1 MLKGALLGA
10 VAQELV
16 KDLALAI
23 QEQSQ
28 YATQF
33 PTHFKELEDQLKYM
47 QSFVADASKLK
58 DKQETVKTTL
68 DALRQQIYEADDLVV
83 DCQIREDYWKMQG
96 SSCSPSLSE
105 MSFRYQTGK
114 KLTKINNQIK
124 RTREYLMSFYNPI
137 AGHPYNKNNID
148 ERRWSSLAFDQSEI
162 VGLTEDAARLRNWI
176 LAQDEPQLRIGIV
189 GLGGLGKTTLAKIIC
204 RDANLTKR
212 FQVKIWVSVS
222 QPVNEVEIMKSILKH
237 LNADESES
245 SKGNMLDR
253 IYQLLSDK
261 TYLIVLDDVWSID
274 DGWWE
279 RISTGLPK
287 TEGTNSCIIITSRI
301 KKVVKR
307 MGVLETK
314 VHQPKLL
321 DEEESWALFCKVAH
335 MSPNGEESPKLV
347 DEGKKIVEKCK
358 GLPLAIKTIGGLLL
372 LVEKTDFEWKRI
384 SGNFH
389 EKLTNLE
396 GNGSEGNESVIASLQ
411 LSYDELPAR
420 LKQCILSFS
429 IYPEDHEIDADQLV
443 HWWQGEGFVRGKSTE
458 TATQSGL
465 ICLSELISRCLVEVV
480 QRRNFDGSVYTCKVH
495 DMVRDLTIKIAR
507 DEDFCSF
514 NESGKHISNKNSRRL
529 GVTRETTFQ
538 TLQGNSK
545 LRALLLTT
553 THYIGFNKNIE
564 LAKVKSLRVLD
575 LSQVILDSI
584 CVKDLW
590 YWITSL
596 NRLAYLNL
604 RDVAKLFEV
613 PNSIGKL
620 WGLQVLILGECK
632 NLKKLPTSILKLPR
646 LIIFDVGNCPNIQ
659 CLPQGISRLSKLQE
673 LYGFKIA
680 GPSNATGSR
689 LGELKAL
696 TELQVLQIDIN
707 EESHIQDQELKVL
720 ENLEKLR
727 VLSINAGDSKDK
739 EILKKLDKLSP
750 PSSIEELYLKHYFG
764 ETTPGWINPKS
775 LQQLQYLCLEDS
787 RINMMGK
794 DFWGNKDDKWD
805 VKGLCLKF
813 CQRLKVSWEELQ
825 TVMPDIR
832 YLEISQCNSLVSF
845 PCDVEAVGFWYK
857 DENKKGSPKTQKMLS
872 LKKIECS

>member
-1 MLKGALLGA
+1 MLKGALVGA

-28 YATQF
+28 YAIQF
-33 PTHFKELEDQLKYM
+33 PTHFEELEDQLKYM

-58 DKQETVKTTL
+58 DKQVTVKTTL

-83 DCQIREDYWKMQG
+83 DCQIRDDYWKMKG

-105 MSFRYQTGK
+105 MCFRYQTGK
-114 KLTKINNQIK
+114 KLTKINSQIK
-124 RTREYLMSFYNPI
+124 RTRENLMSFYVPI
-137 AGHPYNKNNID
+137 AGNQDNENNID
-148 ERRWSSLAFDQSEI
+148 KRRWSSQVFDESEI
-162 VGLTEDAARLRNWI
+162 VGLKEDAATLRDWI
-176 LAQDEPQLRIGIV
+176 LAQNEPQLRIGIV
-189 GLGGLGKTTLAKIIC
+189 GLGGLGKTTLAKIIY
-204 RDANLTKR
+204 RDVNLTRR
-212 FQVKIWVSVS
+212 FQEKIWVSVS
-222 QPVNEVEIMKSILKH
+222 QPVNEVEIMKSMLKQ
-237 LNADESES
+237 LKADDSGYT
-245 SKGNMLDR
+245 KDNMLDR
-253 IYQLLSDK
+253 ICQLLSNK

-287 TEGTNSCIIITSRI
+287 TEGTNNCIIITSRI

-307 MGVLETK
+307 MGVLETR
-314 VHQPKLL
+314 VHQPKFL
-321 DEEESWALFCKVAH
+321 DDNESWALFCKVAH
-335 MSPNGEESPKLV
+335 MSTDGEETPKLV
-347 DEGKKIVEKCK
+347 EEGKKIVKKCG
-358 GLPLAIKTIGGLLL
+358 GLPLAIKTIGGLLS

-384 SGNFH
+384 SKNFH
-389 EKLTNLE
+389 EKLTTLE

-420 LKQCILSFS
+420 LKQCILCFS
-429 IYPEDHEIDADQLV
+429 IYPEDYEIDVDQLI
-443 HWWQGEGFVRGKSTE
+443 HWWQGEGLVRGKNTE
-458 TATQSGL
+458 TATESAL
-465 ICLSELISRCLVEVV
+465 NCLSELISRCLVEVV
-480 QRRNFDGSVYTCKVH
+480 QRRKFDGSVYTCKVH
-495 DMVRDLTIKIAR
+495 DMIRDLTIKIAR

-514 NESGKHISNKNSRRL
+514 SESGKHISNKNSRRL
-529 GVTRETTFQ
+529 GVTSETTFQ

-553 THYIGFNKNIE
+553 TRYIGFNKNIE

-632 NLKKLPTSILKLPR
+632 NLTKLPTSILKLPR
-646 LIIFDVGNCPNIQ
+646 LMIFDVGNCPNLQ
-659 CLPQGISRLSKLQE
+659 FLPQGISGLSKLQE

-680 GPSNATGSR
+680 GPGNATGSR
-689 LGELKAL
+689 LGELKIL
-696 TELQVLQIDIN
+696 TELRVLQIDITG
-707 EESHIQDQELKVL
+707 ESHIEDQELKVL

-727 VLSINAGDSKDK
+727 VLSINAGHCDDKDIMK
-739 EILKKLDKLSP
+739 QLDKLSP
-750 PSSIEELYLKHYFG
+750 PSSIEELYLKHYYG
-764 ETTPGWINPKS
+764 ETTPRWINPQTI
-775 LQQLQYLCLEDS
+775 QQLQYFCLEDS
-787 RINMMGK
+787 RVNMMGK
-794 DFWGNKDDKWD
+794 DFWGNKDHKWN

-813 CQRLKVSWEELQ
+813 CQRLNVSWEKLQ
-825 TVMPDIR
+825 AVMPDIR

-845 PCDVEAVGFWYK
+845 PCNVEAVGFWYK
-857 DENKKGSPKTQKMLS
+857 DENKKGSPKTQKVLS